1 MDFFEAF
8 DNRGNDDALAFRVL
22 VAIMN
27 RDPGPTADV
36 FIIGA
41 LIGILKSAPP
51 ADVTQEDG

>member
-8 DNRGNDDALAFRVL
+8 DNCGNDDAPAFRVL

-27 RDPGPTADV
+27 RDPGPAADV

-41 LIGILKSAPP
+41 FIGILKSAPP
-51 ADVTQEDG
+51 AEIVQEYG